1 MAPMI
6 PSRIA
11 PLTAAP
17 ADTTV
22 NDEVQRLRP
31 EADAYTTTGHSPVLD
46 ATYGGGYDAPND
58 PIAPSLAAPAV
69 EQARPFYKRRR
80 LLLGVALFALIAAGI
95 GLAMVRG
102 GKPAAVATPASALPL
117 VSVVVPGK
125 APVSTYVTFTGAIA
139 ARYDMP
145 IGVEDGGRIAAVL
158 VEAGDRVRAGQVL
171 ARLDTSVVA
180 SQVASL
186 RAQLEQAKAEAV
198 LAQQELK
205 RAEQIVNSVAALSQ
219 SDVDRRRADVA
230 TKNARV
236 QAAQAQL
243 AEVQARLGR
252 TEIKAPADGI
262 VLTRTAE
269 VGQTAT
275 PGGPALFRL
284 GRGGEVEMRGQVAEQ
299 DLPKLALGQPARVRI
314 TGVTDVFEGKVRLLG
329 AVIDPQTRLGEIR
342 VALKPNPNLRP
353 GAFARG
359 EVELGREA
367 RPVLPQTAVLADASG
382 NYVLVVGADD
392 KVVRK
397 PVTVAGTNASG
408 VIVASGLTGDERVIA
423 TAGAFLREGEKVRTA
438 PMPAASTAAAVLP
451 VAASKG

>member
-1 MAPMI
+1 VSDEAQPLRSDSAP
-6 PSRIA
+6 
-11 PLTAAP
+11 
-17 ADTTV
+17 
-22 NDEVQRLRP
+22 
-31 EADAYTTTGHSPVLD
+31 DAYSTSASVTPLD
-46 ATYGGGYDAPND
+46 ASYGGADRSESAYASGVSGSGASGGYAP
-58 PIAPSLAAPAV
+58 PVV
-69 EQARPFYKRRR
+69 ETARPFWHYRRFQ
-80 LLLGVALFALIAAGI
+80 LGI
-95 GLAMVRG
+95 GLALLIAVGVGLGMYRA
-102 GKPAAVATPASALPL
+102 KPAANAESGPQIPL
-117 VSVVVPGK
+117 VTVVVPGK
-125 APVSTYVTFTGAIA
+125 APVASRVTFTGAIS

-219 SDVDRRRADVA
+219 SEVDRRRSEVA

-243 AEVQARLGR
+243 AEVQARQGR
-252 TEIKAPADGI
+252 TEIRAPADGV
-262 VLTRTAE
+262 VLTRNAE

-284 GRGGEVEMRGQVAEQ
+284 GRGGEIEMRGQVSEQ
-299 DLPKLALGQPARVRI
+299 DLPRLALGLPASVRI
-314 TGVTDVFEGKVRLLG
+314 TGVDQAFEGKVRLLG

-342 VALKPNPNLRP
+342 VALKPHPNLRP

-359 EVELGREA
+359 DVEVSREA
-367 RPVLPQTAVLADASG
+367 RPVLPQTAVMSDGLT
-382 NYVLVVGADD
+382 NYVLILGAGN
-392 KVVRK
+392 KVERRD
-397 PVTVAGTNASG
+397 VTIAGTNDKG
-408 VIVASGLTGDERVIA
+408 LVIAGGLTGAERVVT
-423 TAGAFLREGEKVRTA
+423 TAGPYLRVGEVVRTPEDA
-438 PMPAASTAAAVLP
+438 PAPPAAPAKS
-451 VAASKG
+451 G